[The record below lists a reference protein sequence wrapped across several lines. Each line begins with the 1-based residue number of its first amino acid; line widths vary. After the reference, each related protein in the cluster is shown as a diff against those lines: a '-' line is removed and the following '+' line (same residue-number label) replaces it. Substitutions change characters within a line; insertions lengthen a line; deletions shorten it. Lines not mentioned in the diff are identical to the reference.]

1 MGGGYLK
8 PVHGHAYESGSG
20 VGNDLPDDQYDDE
33 DDGDESGSK
42 GGRRKSD
49 SNSKRPWTRE
59 VIRHTLACRDEG
71 MNCG

>member
-1 MGGGYLK
+1 MDGGHLRPAHSHAYDDGGGGDNI
-8 PVHGHAYESGSG
+8 PQ
-20 VGNDLPDDQYDDE
+20 DQYDE

-59 VIRHTLACRDEG
+59 VPTFSSFISAL
-71 MNCG
+71 

>member
-1 MGGGYLK
+1 MVGGHLR
-8 PVHGHAYESGSG
+8 PAHSHVYESGSG
-20 VGNDLPDDQYDDE
+20 GGNDISEDHYDDE

-59 VIRHTLACRDEG
+59 VTHSISALYE
-71 MNCG
+71 